1 MIEVRN
7 LWKRF
12 GRHEAVRG
20 LELSVPTGSAF
31 ALVGP
36 NGAGKTTTIRVLMNI
51 LAPER
56 GNAAVLGVDSRRLSP
71 RQLERIG
78 YVSENQLFPT
88 RLTVGEYL
96 DYLRPFYARW
106 DRALESELQ
115 QQLRLPLER
124 RIGDL
129 SHGMRMKLALAC
141 ALPFRPELLVLDEP
155 FSGLD
160 ALVREEFMQQLA
172 ARAGEMTVLIS
183 SHELAEIEGLAT
195 HIAFIEQGR
204 VLFQEEMESLL
215 ARTREVRLTLAGDA
229 RVPLHVPSNWLEVR
243 AAGSVLSFMDT
254 AFDAGALP
262 QSVAAVLEQS
272 ADAADLCHI
281 DVQPVGLKSIFTALA
296 RAQRAGS
303 PA

>member
-20 LELSVPTGSAF
+20 LDLSVPTGSAF

-71 RQLERIG
+71 AEFSRIG
-78 YVSENQLFPT
+78 YVSENQQLPA
-88 RLTVGEYL
+88 RLTVGERL

-141 ALPFRPELLVLDEP
+141 ALPFRPQLLVLDEP

-183 SHELAEIEGLAT
+183 SHELSEIEGLAT

-204 VLFQEEMESLL
+204 ALFQEQMESLL

-229 RVPLHVPSNWLEVR
+229 RVPARVPQSWIDVS
-243 AAGSVLSFMDT
+243 AAGSVLSFIDT
-254 AFDAGALP
+254 AFVAETLP
-262 QSVAAVLEQS
+262 QSVAAVLEQG
-272 ADAADLCHI
+272 ADAPDLRHI

-296 RAQRAGS
+296 RAHRAGS
-303 PA
+303 PS